1 MTPEDITLLTK
12 LQVVFKERMGEW
24 QLGDHIIH
32 GKRSGVI
39 DCVGMKE
46 EAIDSGVLRIR
57 WVENGIDNGI
67 GLIFDEYWNDILRV
81 PLAIDP
87 INPERGLVEMLDRY
101 HSLDYYFNN
110 CWKLSC
116 ETKNG
121 KPINVEA
128 PDPYTALLKALCEQE
143 NIK

>member
-1 MTPEDITLLTK
+1 MTDEDITLLTK
-12 LQVVFKERMGEW
+12 LQGFFKERMGNERN
-24 QLGDHIIH
+24 GDMFWSKQYNCISYVVEGSFSVDSDVSMDEEDII
-32 GKRSGVI
+32 
-39 DCVGMKE
+39 
-46 EAIDSGVLRIR
+46 
-57 WVENGIDNGI
+57 
-67 GLIFDEYWNDILRV
+67 V
-81 PLAIDP
+81 PLAINP

>member
-1 MTPEDITLLTK
+1 MTDEQIKLLTK
-12 LQVVFKERMGEW
+12 LQGVFKDKGLVDHNIIDGEV
-24 QLGDHIIH
+24 LII
-32 GKRSGVI
+32 
-39 DCVGMKE
+39 
-46 EAIDSGVLRIR
+46 
-57 WVENGIDNGI
+57 
-67 GLIFDEYWNDILRV
+67 